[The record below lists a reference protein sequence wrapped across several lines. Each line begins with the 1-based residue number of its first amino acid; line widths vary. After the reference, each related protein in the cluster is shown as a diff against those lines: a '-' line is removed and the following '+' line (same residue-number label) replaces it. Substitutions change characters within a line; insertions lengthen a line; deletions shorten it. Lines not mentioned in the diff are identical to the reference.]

1 MSEFQPPHQ
10 NGDTVERGLGIPK
23 QEGSRPDLSC
33 GIGALAVSGVGS
45 PTTTTR
51 LQEELGI
58 DTFVGKTDDEQGK
71 LRKLRK
77 AKVLEMIES
86 RHYDIAEMVAQ
97 GKVPGVSPGAPIII
111 MSQRLGAPRPRFDT
125 DGKRLG

>member
-10 NGDTVERGLGIPK
+10 NGDTAEWGSGVPK
-23 QEGSRPDLSC
+23 QEGSRLDLSC
-33 GIGALAVSGVGS
+33 EAGAIAVSGVGVLG
-45 PTTTTR
+45 TTPKPR
-51 LQEELGI
+51 GEPVIG
-58 DTFVGKTDDEQGK
+58 TFVGKTKDEK
-71 LRKLRK
+71 RELRELRK
-77 AKVLEMIES
+77 AEVLKMIES
-86 RHYDIAEMVAQ
+86 RHCDIAEMVAQ